1 MKTRDRLWTLLVY
14 LNTIEQRPKNIVMI
28 GKHWNNQ
35 YCYNRLILENSIKTT
50 KINVMRWET
59 YKRWLYEWCIDYTT
73 IEYQTVVAEKAGV
86 IEIKTKMLQ
95 WY

>member
-1 MKTRDRLWTLLVY
+1 
-14 LNTIEQRPKNIVMI
+14 
-28 GKHWNNQ
+28 
-35 YCYNRLILENSIKTT
+35 
-50 KINVMRWET
+50 MRWET

-73 IEYQTVVAEKAGV
+73 IEYQIVIAEKAGV